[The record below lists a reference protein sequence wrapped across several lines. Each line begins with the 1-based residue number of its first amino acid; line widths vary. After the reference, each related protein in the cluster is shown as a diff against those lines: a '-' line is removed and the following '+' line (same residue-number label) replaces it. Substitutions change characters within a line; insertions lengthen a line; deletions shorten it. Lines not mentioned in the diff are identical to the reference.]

1 MENRCILKKKSLL
14 QKSPQSY
21 LKGLRGFLRA
31 AENRVVRLDWLKR
44 EPLISIKKEPGT
56 RYASRLNLVAEREG
70 FEPSVPL

>member
-31 AENRVVRLDWLKR
+31 AENRVVRLDWLKC
-44 EPLISIKKEPGT
+44 EPLISIKKSLERDVRPDSVFW
-56 RYASRLNLVAEREG
+56 RKREG